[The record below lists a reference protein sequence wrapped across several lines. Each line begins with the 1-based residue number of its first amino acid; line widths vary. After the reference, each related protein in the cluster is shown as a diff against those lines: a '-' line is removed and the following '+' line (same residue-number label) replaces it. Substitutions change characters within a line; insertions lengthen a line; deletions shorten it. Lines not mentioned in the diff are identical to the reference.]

1 MVQELL
7 KIFVHLVIPALA
19 GITFFALAKFVKQVT
34 PLRALVT
41 SPQVYNS
48 AFIAFLIFGFY
59 CSLRTVQV
67 VAGPHPWPL
76 IFSTI
81 REFLLLAIF
90 SPALFIAMLTLCFGS
105 ERIGIGW
112 MVTVSLF
119 GLISAGM
126 LCFFNASAIGGSEE
140 IVKLGK
146 LTAYDGLWFKSQT
159 EDIEQKMKMI
169 YWIHIVNPGFL
180 IFAGSILLMLHAF
193 FYPKEKKQIYDNMP
207 KKLLLLGL
215 AFAFYSLVFIAGSFF
230 YGFMRLPDQWPT
242 YSLVCLVAGIIEAF
256 SLALPVRSNIQI
268 SEHEQSR

>member
-1 MVQELL
+1 M
-7 KIFVHLVIPALA
+7 IPSLA

-48 AFIAFLIFGFY
+48 AFIAFLVFGFY
-59 CSLRTVQV
+59 CALRTVQV

-105 ERIGIGW
+105 EKIGIGW
-112 MVTVSLF
+112 MITVALF
-119 GLISAGM
+119 GFISAGM
-126 LCFFNASAIGGSEE
+126 LCFFNAVSIGGSEE

-169 YWIHIVNPGFL
+169 YWIHIVNPGIL
-180 IFAGSILLMLHAF
+180 IFVGSILLLYHAF

-207 KKLLLLGL
+207 KKLSLLGA
-215 AFAFYSLVFIAGSFF
+215 AFALYSLFLVAGSFF
-230 YGFMRLPDQWPT
+230 YGFTRLPDQWAI
-242 YSLVCLVAGIIEAF
+242 YSSVWLASGIIEAF

-268 SEHEQSR
+268 SEHEKEMR